1 MKNSELW
8 RALGR
13 NTIISMVLFG
23 ALLGLLWLAE
33 MIFPSMTLL
42 KWHDKWHDPA
52 WVVGIPASIIGVAYI
67 LTIRD
72 PHNYTGFYAG
82 IIMSILLGIQF
93 ILQGGYDSAFLFFLV
108 FIPFQMMS
116 IYKWSRNKEEGGA
129 SFEPK
134 FLDTPR
140 LVMSIAMLVIIT
152 AGDYVLST
160 FALMHDGLTDNMPVK
175 ILNGLLISSSF
186 LANYWLIYR
195 KTDSWIYWFIY
206 SVAGIG
212 LFIILGNVFS
222 IVLFTFFLVIN
233 SMAGLAWIK
242 GTSKEN
248 LNWVKIEP
256 AQLMDFLLAKM
267 GGMAKS
273 SVKQLLGQRR
283 VKVGNAIQ
291 TRHDFALKKGDVVTV
306 SSGRGNSQLTHPKLK
321 IVYEDDDLIVVNK
334 QPGLLTVA
342 ATPGSSETTAYSIL
356 RAYVKKQNARA
367 GIYVVHRL
375 DRETSGLLVF
385 ARSEEL
391 QHYMRE
397 YWRELVTERTYI
409 ALAEGVLKPAEGKIT
424 TWLTEDKRNAVVYSS
439 PVDDG
444 GDIAITNYKTLR
456 SSADGQYSLVEL
468 HLETGRT
475 NQIRVHLASK
485 GCPVVGDRK
494 YGHGNEYSPIDRLC
508 LHAKVLAFIHP
519 VTEKTVRFESPVPKE
534 FNRVL
539 V

>member
-1 MKNSELW
+1 MIKRKADTILKVSEQ
-8 RALGR
+8 
-13 NTIISMVLFG
+13 V
-23 ALLGLLWLAE
+23 
-33 MIFPSMTLL
+33 
-42 KWHDKWHDPA
+42 
-52 WVVGIPASIIGVAYI
+52 
-67 LTIRD
+67 
-72 PHNYTGFYAG
+72 
-82 IIMSILLGIQF
+82 
-93 ILQGGYDSAFLFFLV
+93 
-108 FIPFQMMS
+108 
-116 IYKWSRNKEEGGA
+116 
-129 SFEPK
+129 
-134 FLDTPR
+134 
-140 LVMSIAMLVIIT
+140 
-152 AGDYVLST
+152 
-160 FALMHDGLTDNMPVK
+160 ALMEF
-175 ILNGLLISSSF
+175 LIS
-186 LANYWLIYR
+186 
-195 KTDSWIYWFIY
+195 
-206 SVAGIG
+206 
-212 LFIILGNVFS
+212 
-222 IVLFTFFLVIN
+222 
-233 SMAGLAWIK
+233 
-242 GTSKEN
+242 
-248 LNWVKIEP
+248 
-256 AQLMDFLLAKM
+256 KM

-283 VKVGNAIQ
+283 VKVGNVVQ
-291 TRHDFALKKGDVVTV
+291 TRHDFALKAGDIVTV

-391 QHYMRE
+391 QHYMRQ

-409 ALAEGVLKPAEGKIT
+409 ALAEGILEPREGKIT

-444 GDIAITNYKTLR
+444 GDIAITNYKVLKTSNSGTSLNY
-456 SSADGQYSLVEL
+456 QLVEL

-494 YGHGNEYSPIDRLC
+494 YGHGNESSPIDRLC
-508 LHAKVLAFIHP
+508 LHAKVLEFIHP
-519 VTEKTVRFESPVPKE
+519 VTEKKVRFESPVPKE

-539 V
+539 Q

>member
-1 MKNSELW
+1 MIK
-8 RALGR
+8 RKQD
-13 NTIISMVLFG
+13 TI
-23 ALLGLLWLAE
+23 
-33 MIFPSMTLL
+33 L
-42 KWHDKWHDPA
+42 K
-52 WVVGIPASIIGVAYI
+52 VA
-67 LTIRD
+67 
-72 PHNYTGFYAG
+72 
-82 IIMSILLGIQF
+82 
-93 ILQGGYDSAFLFFLV
+93 
-108 FIPFQMMS
+108 
-116 IYKWSRNKEEGGA
+116 
-129 SFEPK
+129 
-134 FLDTPR
+134 
-140 LVMSIAMLVIIT
+140 
-152 AGDYVLST
+152 
-160 FALMHDGLTDNMPVK
+160 
-175 ILNGLLISSSF
+175 
-186 LANYWLIYR
+186 
-195 KTDSWIYWFIY
+195 
-206 SVAGIG
+206 
-212 LFIILGNVFS
+212 
-222 IVLFTFFLVIN
+222 
-233 SMAGLAWIK
+233 
-242 GTSKEN
+242 
-248 LNWVKIEP
+248 EP
-256 AQLMDFLLAKM
+256 AQLMDFLMAKM

-283 VKVGNAIQ
+283 VKVGNAVQ
-291 TRHDFALKKGDVVTV
+291 TRHDFSLHVGDVVTI

-342 ATPGSSETTAYSIL
+342 TTSGSKETTVMSIL

-367 GIYVVHRL
+367 NIYVVHRL

-397 YWRELVTERTYI
+397 YWRDLVTERTYI
-409 ALAEGVLKPAEGKIT
+409 ALTEGVLEPREGKIT

-444 GDIAITNYKTLR
+444 GDIAITNYKVLR
-456 SSADGQYSLVEL
+456 TTPPLSGEGREGAYSLVEL

-494 YGHGNEYSPIDRLC
+494 YGHGNESSPIDRLC

-539 V
+539 Q

>member
-1 MKNSELW
+1 MIK
-8 RALGR
+8 RKQD
-13 NTIISMVLFG
+13 TVLKV
-23 ALLGLLWLAE
+23 
-33 MIFPSMTLL
+33 T
-42 KWHDKWHDPA
+42 
-52 WVVGIPASIIGVAYI
+52 
-67 LTIRD
+67 
-72 PHNYTGFYAG
+72 
-82 IIMSILLGIQF
+82 
-93 ILQGGYDSAFLFFLV
+93 
-108 FIPFQMMS
+108 
-116 IYKWSRNKEEGGA
+116 
-129 SFEPK
+129 
-134 FLDTPR
+134 
-140 LVMSIAMLVIIT
+140 
-152 AGDYVLST
+152 
-160 FALMHDGLTDNMPVK
+160 
-175 ILNGLLISSSF
+175 
-186 LANYWLIYR
+186 
-195 KTDSWIYWFIY
+195 
-206 SVAGIG
+206 
-212 LFIILGNVFS
+212 
-222 IVLFTFFLVIN
+222 
-233 SMAGLAWIK
+233 
-242 GTSKEN
+242 
-248 LNWVKIEP
+248 EP
-256 AQLMDFLLAKM
+256 AQLMDFLMAKM

-283 VKVGNAIQ
+283 VKVGNVVQ
-291 TRHDFALKKGDVVTV
+291 TRHDFALHTGDVVTV

-342 ATPGSSETTAYSIL
+342 TAPGSKETTVMSIL

-367 GIYVVHRL
+367 NIYVVHRL

-409 ALAEGVLKPAEGKIT
+409 ALTEGVLEPREGKIT

-444 GDIAITNYKTLR
+444 GDLAITNYKVLR
-456 SSADGQYSLVEL
+456 TTPPPYGGGREGAYSLVEL

-494 YGHGNEYSPIDRLC
+494 YGHGNESSPIDRLC

-539 V
+539 Q

>member
-1 MKNSELW
+1 MIK
-8 RALGR
+8 RKAD
-13 NTIISMVLFG
+13 TVL
-23 ALLGLLWLAE
+23 
-33 MIFPSMTLL
+33 
-42 KWHDKWHDPA
+42 K
-52 WVVGIPASIIGVAYI
+52 VA
-67 LTIRD
+67 
-72 PHNYTGFYAG
+72 
-82 IIMSILLGIQF
+82 
-93 ILQGGYDSAFLFFLV
+93 
-108 FIPFQMMS
+108 
-116 IYKWSRNKEEGGA
+116 
-129 SFEPK
+129 
-134 FLDTPR
+134 
-140 LVMSIAMLVIIT
+140 
-152 AGDYVLST
+152 
-160 FALMHDGLTDNMPVK
+160 
-175 ILNGLLISSSF
+175 
-186 LANYWLIYR
+186 
-195 KTDSWIYWFIY
+195 
-206 SVAGIG
+206 
-212 LFIILGNVFS
+212 
-222 IVLFTFFLVIN
+222 
-233 SMAGLAWIK
+233 
-242 GTSKEN
+242 
-248 LNWVKIEP
+248 EP

-267 GGMAKS
+267 GGMAKA

-291 TRHDFALKKGDVVTV
+291 TRHDFVLKPGDVVTV

-342 ATPGSSETTAYSIL
+342 AKPGSSETTAYSIL

-409 ALAEGVLKPAEGKIT
+409 ALAEGVLEPREGKIT

-444 GDIAITNYKTLR
+444 GDIAITNYKTLKV
-456 SSADGQYSLVEL
+456 SPLSAASPLINKQYSLVEL

-534 FNRVL
+534 FNIIK
-539 V
+539 

>member
-1 MKNSELW
+1 MIK
-8 RALGR
+8 RKAD
-13 NTIISMVLFG
+13 TVL
-23 ALLGLLWLAE
+23 
-33 MIFPSMTLL
+33 
-42 KWHDKWHDPA
+42 K
-52 WVVGIPASIIGVAYI
+52 VA
-67 LTIRD
+67 
-72 PHNYTGFYAG
+72 
-82 IIMSILLGIQF
+82 
-93 ILQGGYDSAFLFFLV
+93 
-108 FIPFQMMS
+108 
-116 IYKWSRNKEEGGA
+116 
-129 SFEPK
+129 
-134 FLDTPR
+134 
-140 LVMSIAMLVIIT
+140 
-152 AGDYVLST
+152 
-160 FALMHDGLTDNMPVK
+160 
-175 ILNGLLISSSF
+175 
-186 LANYWLIYR
+186 
-195 KTDSWIYWFIY
+195 
-206 SVAGIG
+206 
-212 LFIILGNVFS
+212 
-222 IVLFTFFLVIN
+222 
-233 SMAGLAWIK
+233 
-242 GTSKEN
+242 
-248 LNWVKIEP
+248 EP
-256 AQLMDFLLAKM
+256 AALMDFLIAKM
-267 GGMAKS
+267 GGMARS

-291 TRHDFALKKGDVVTV
+291 TRHDFALKAGDVVTV

-356 RAYVKKQNARA
+356 RAYVKRQNARA

-409 ALAEGVLKPAEGKIT
+409 ALAEGVLNPREGQIK
-424 TWLTEDKRNAVVYSS
+424 TWFTEDKRNAMVYSS

-444 GDIAITNYKTLR
+444 GDLAITNYKTLR
-456 SSADGQYSLVEL
+456 VSEAKGEGLEAKGYSLVEL

-494 YGHGNEYSPIDRLC
+494 YGHGNESSPIDRLC

>member
-1 MKNSELW
+1 MIK
-8 RALGR
+8 RKQD
-13 NTIISMVLFG
+13 TVL
-23 ALLGLLWLAE
+23 
-33 MIFPSMTLL
+33 
-42 KWHDKWHDPA
+42 K
-52 WVVGIPASIIGVAYI
+52 VA
-67 LTIRD
+67 
-72 PHNYTGFYAG
+72 
-82 IIMSILLGIQF
+82 
-93 ILQGGYDSAFLFFLV
+93 
-108 FIPFQMMS
+108 
-116 IYKWSRNKEEGGA
+116 EGG
-129 SFEPK
+129 
-134 FLDTPR
+134 
-140 LVMSIAMLVIIT
+140 
-152 AGDYVLST
+152 
-160 FALMHDGLTDNMPVK
+160 
-175 ILNGLLISSSF
+175 
-186 LANYWLIYR
+186 
-195 KTDSWIYWFIY
+195 
-206 SVAGIG
+206 
-212 LFIILGNVFS
+212 
-222 IVLFTFFLVIN
+222 
-233 SMAGLAWIK
+233 
-242 GTSKEN
+242 
-248 LNWVKIEP
+248 
-256 AQLMDFLLAKM
+256 QLMDFLMAKM
-267 GGMAKS
+267 GGMARS

-291 TRHDFALKKGDVVTV
+291 TRHDFMLKAGDIVTV
-306 SSGRGNSQLTHPKLK
+306 SSGRGNSQLTHPKLR

-391 QHYMRE
+391 QHYMRQ

-409 ALAEGVLKPAEGKIT
+409 ALTEGVLSPREGKIT

-444 GDIAITNYKTLR
+444 GDIAITNYKVLKTTTTPPHPSPQGRESGSRHFSSLEGR
-456 SSADGQYSLVEL
+456 SGGVTYSLVEL

-494 YGHGNEYSPIDRLC
+494 YGHGNESSPLDRLC

-519 VTEKTVRFESPVPKE
+519 VTEKTIRFESPVPKE

>member
-1 MKNSELW
+1 MIKRKADTVLKVSE
-8 RALGR
+8 A
-13 NTIISMVLFG
+13 
-23 ALLGLLWLAE
+23 A
-33 MIFPSMTLL
+33 P
-42 KWHDKWHDPA
+42 
-52 WVVGIPASIIGVAYI
+52 
-67 LTIRD
+67 
-72 PHNYTGFYAG
+72 
-82 IIMSILLGIQF
+82 
-93 ILQGGYDSAFLFFLV
+93 
-108 FIPFQMMS
+108 
-116 IYKWSRNKEEGGA
+116 
-129 SFEPK
+129 
-134 FLDTPR
+134 
-140 LVMSIAMLVIIT
+140 
-152 AGDYVLST
+152 
-160 FALMHDGLTDNMPVK
+160 
-175 ILNGLLISSSF
+175 LI
-186 LANYWLIYR
+186 
-195 KTDSWIYWFIY
+195 
-206 SVAGIG
+206 
-212 LFIILGNVFS
+212 
-222 IVLFTFFLVIN
+222 
-233 SMAGLAWIK
+233 
-242 GTSKEN
+242 
-248 LNWVKIEP
+248 
-256 AQLMDFLLAKM
+256 DFLIAKM
-267 GGMAKS
+267 GGMARS

-291 TRHDFALKKGDVVTV
+291 TRHDFALKAGDIVTV

-367 GIYVVHRL
+367 GVYVVHRL

-391 QHYMRE
+391 QHYMRQ

-409 ALAEGVLKPAEGKIT
+409 ALAEGLLSPAEGKIT

-456 SSADGQYSLVEL
+456 VSPFSEASPLTNKQYSLVEL

-494 YGHGNEYSPIDRLC
+494 YGHGNESSPIDRLC

-519 VTEKTVRFESPVPKE
+519 ATEKTVRFESPVPKE
-534 FNRVL
+534 FNRVIA
-539 V
+539 

>member
-1 MKNSELW
+1 MIK
-8 RALGR
+8 RKQD
-13 NTIISMVLFG
+13 TVLKV
-23 ALLGLLWLAE
+23 
-33 MIFPSMTLL
+33 T
-42 KWHDKWHDPA
+42 
-52 WVVGIPASIIGVAYI
+52 
-67 LTIRD
+67 
-72 PHNYTGFYAG
+72 
-82 IIMSILLGIQF
+82 
-93 ILQGGYDSAFLFFLV
+93 
-108 FIPFQMMS
+108 
-116 IYKWSRNKEEGGA
+116 
-129 SFEPK
+129 
-134 FLDTPR
+134 
-140 LVMSIAMLVIIT
+140 
-152 AGDYVLST
+152 
-160 FALMHDGLTDNMPVK
+160 
-175 ILNGLLISSSF
+175 
-186 LANYWLIYR
+186 
-195 KTDSWIYWFIY
+195 
-206 SVAGIG
+206 
-212 LFIILGNVFS
+212 
-222 IVLFTFFLVIN
+222 
-233 SMAGLAWIK
+233 
-242 GTSKEN
+242 
-248 LNWVKIEP
+248 EP
-256 AQLMDFLLAKM
+256 AQLMDFLMAKM

-283 VKVGNAIQ
+283 VKVGNAVQ
-291 TRHDFALKKGDVVTV
+291 TRHDFALHTGDVVTV

-342 ATPGSSETTAYSIL
+342 TAPGSKETTVMSIL

-367 GIYVVHRL
+367 NIYVVHRL

-409 ALAEGVLKPAEGKIT
+409 ALAEGVLEPREGKIT

-444 GDIAITNYKTLR
+444 GDIAITNYKVLKTSTTPPHPSPQGRESGSRHFSSLEGR
-456 SSADGQYSLVEL
+456 SGGVTYSLVEL

-494 YGHGNEYSPIDRLC
+494 YGHGNESSPIDRLC

-539 V
+539 Q

>member
-1 MKNSELW
+1 MIK
-8 RALGR
+8 RKQD
-13 NTIISMVLFG
+13 TVLKV
-23 ALLGLLWLAE
+23 
-33 MIFPSMTLL
+33 T
-42 KWHDKWHDPA
+42 
-52 WVVGIPASIIGVAYI
+52 
-67 LTIRD
+67 
-72 PHNYTGFYAG
+72 
-82 IIMSILLGIQF
+82 
-93 ILQGGYDSAFLFFLV
+93 
-108 FIPFQMMS
+108 
-116 IYKWSRNKEEGGA
+116 
-129 SFEPK
+129 
-134 FLDTPR
+134 
-140 LVMSIAMLVIIT
+140 
-152 AGDYVLST
+152 
-160 FALMHDGLTDNMPVK
+160 
-175 ILNGLLISSSF
+175 
-186 LANYWLIYR
+186 
-195 KTDSWIYWFIY
+195 
-206 SVAGIG
+206 
-212 LFIILGNVFS
+212 
-222 IVLFTFFLVIN
+222 
-233 SMAGLAWIK
+233 
-242 GTSKEN
+242 
-248 LNWVKIEP
+248 EP
-256 AQLMDFLLAKM
+256 AQLMDFLMAKM

-283 VKVGNAIQ
+283 VKVGNAVQ
-291 TRHDFALKKGDVVTV
+291 TRHDFELKPGDVVTV

-342 ATPGSSETTAYSIL
+342 TAPGSKETTVMSIL

-367 GIYVVHRL
+367 NIYVVHRL

-409 ALAEGVLKPAEGKIT
+409 ALAEGVLEPREGKIT

-444 GDIAITNYKTLR
+444 GDLAITNYKVLKTSTTPPHPSPQGRESGSRHFSSLEGR
-456 SSADGQYSLVEL
+456 SGGVTYSLVEL

-494 YGHGNEYSPIDRLC
+494 YGHGNESSPIDRLC

-539 V
+539 Q

>member
-1 MKNSELW
+1 MIK
-8 RALGR
+8 RKQD
-13 NTIISMVLFG
+13 TVL
-23 ALLGLLWLAE
+23 
-33 MIFPSMTLL
+33 
-42 KWHDKWHDPA
+42 K
-52 WVVGIPASIIGVAYI
+52 VA
-67 LTIRD
+67 
-72 PHNYTGFYAG
+72 
-82 IIMSILLGIQF
+82 
-93 ILQGGYDSAFLFFLV
+93 
-108 FIPFQMMS
+108 
-116 IYKWSRNKEEGGA
+116 EGG
-129 SFEPK
+129 
-134 FLDTPR
+134 
-140 LVMSIAMLVIIT
+140 
-152 AGDYVLST
+152 
-160 FALMHDGLTDNMPVK
+160 
-175 ILNGLLISSSF
+175 
-186 LANYWLIYR
+186 
-195 KTDSWIYWFIY
+195 
-206 SVAGIG
+206 
-212 LFIILGNVFS
+212 
-222 IVLFTFFLVIN
+222 
-233 SMAGLAWIK
+233 
-242 GTSKEN
+242 
-248 LNWVKIEP
+248 
-256 AQLMDFLLAKM
+256 QLMDFLMAKM
-267 GGMAKS
+267 GGMARS

-291 TRHDFALKKGDVVTV
+291 TRHDFMLKAGDIVTV
-306 SSGRGNSQLTHPKLK
+306 SSGRGNSQLTHPKLR
-321 IVYEDDDLIVVNK
+321 IVYEDDDLIVINK

-391 QHYMRE
+391 QHYMRQ

-409 ALAEGVLKPAEGKIT
+409 ALTEGVLSPREGKIT

-444 GDIAITNYKTLR
+444 GDIAITNYKVLKTTTTPPHPSPQGRESGSRHFSSLEGR
-456 SSADGQYSLVEL
+456 SGGVTYSLVEL

-494 YGHGNEYSPIDRLC
+494 YGHGNESSPIDRLC

-519 VTEKTVRFESPVPKE
+519 VTEQTVRFESPVPKE

>member
-1 MKNSELW
+1 MIK
-8 RALGR
+8 RKAD
-13 NTIISMVLFG
+13 TVLKV
-23 ALLGLLWLAE
+23 
-33 MIFPSMTLL
+33 S
-42 KWHDKWHDPA
+42 
-52 WVVGIPASIIGVAYI
+52 
-67 LTIRD
+67 
-72 PHNYTGFYAG
+72 
-82 IIMSILLGIQF
+82 
-93 ILQGGYDSAFLFFLV
+93 
-108 FIPFQMMS
+108 
-116 IYKWSRNKEEGGA
+116 
-129 SFEPK
+129 
-134 FLDTPR
+134 
-140 LVMSIAMLVIIT
+140 
-152 AGDYVLST
+152 
-160 FALMHDGLTDNMPVK
+160 
-175 ILNGLLISSSF
+175 
-186 LANYWLIYR
+186 
-195 KTDSWIYWFIY
+195 
-206 SVAGIG
+206 
-212 LFIILGNVFS
+212 
-222 IVLFTFFLVIN
+222 
-233 SMAGLAWIK
+233 
-242 GTSKEN
+242 
-248 LNWVKIEP
+248 EP
-256 AQLMDFLLAKM
+256 AQLMDFLIAKM
-267 GGMAKS
+267 GGMARS

-291 TRHDFALKKGDVVTV
+291 TRHDFALNTGDVVTV

-356 RAYVKKQNARA
+356 RAYVKKQNTRA

-409 ALAEGVLKPAEGKIT
+409 ALAEGALNPLEGQIKS
-424 TWLTEDKRNAVVYSS
+424 WFTEDKRNAMVYSS

-444 GDIAITNYKTLR
+444 GDLAITNYKTLKT
-456 SSADGQYSLVEL
+456 SPVTGNPSPVTPQYSLVEL

-485 GCPVVGDRK
+485 GCPIVGDRK
-494 YGHGNEYSPIDRLC
+494 YGHGNESSPIDRLC

-539 V
+539 MCPFAKPE

>member
-1 MKNSELW
+1 MKRKADTVLKVSEP
-8 RALGR
+8 
-13 NTIISMVLFG
+13 M
-23 ALLGLLWLAE
+23 
-33 MIFPSMTLL
+33 
-42 KWHDKWHDPA
+42 
-52 WVVGIPASIIGVAYI
+52 
-67 LTIRD
+67 
-72 PHNYTGFYAG
+72 
-82 IIMSILLGIQF
+82 
-93 ILQGGYDSAFLFFLV
+93 
-108 FIPFQMMS
+108 
-116 IYKWSRNKEEGGA
+116 
-129 SFEPK
+129 
-134 FLDTPR
+134 
-140 LVMSIAMLVIIT
+140 
-152 AGDYVLST
+152 
-160 FALMHDGLTDNMPVK
+160 
-175 ILNGLLISSSF
+175 
-186 LANYWLIYR
+186 
-195 KTDSWIYWFIY
+195 
-206 SVAGIG
+206 
-212 LFIILGNVFS
+212 
-222 IVLFTFFLVIN
+222 
-233 SMAGLAWIK
+233 
-242 GTSKEN
+242 
-248 LNWVKIEP
+248 
-256 AQLMDFLLAKM
+256 QLMDFLIAKM
-267 GGMAKS
+267 GGMARS

-291 TRHDFALKKGDVVTV
+291 TRHDFALKTGDIVTV

-367 GIYVVHRL
+367 GVYVVHRL

-409 ALAEGVLKPAEGKIT
+409 ALAEGVLEPREGQIRS
-424 TWLTEDKRNAVVYSS
+424 WFTEDKRNAVVYSS

-444 GDIAITNYKTLR
+444 GDLAITNYKTLKT
-456 SSADGQYSLVEL
+456 SPMTNDQSPMTNKCYSLVEL

-534 FNRVL
+534 FNRVIA
-539 V
+539 

>member
-1 MKNSELW
+1 MIK
-8 RALGR
+8 RKQD
-13 NTIISMVLFG
+13 TVLKV
-23 ALLGLLWLAE
+23 AE
-33 MIFPSMTLL
+33 EAP
-42 KWHDKWHDPA
+42 
-52 WVVGIPASIIGVAYI
+52 
-67 LTIRD
+67 
-72 PHNYTGFYAG
+72 
-82 IIMSILLGIQF
+82 
-93 ILQGGYDSAFLFFLV
+93 
-108 FIPFQMMS
+108 
-116 IYKWSRNKEEGGA
+116 
-129 SFEPK
+129 
-134 FLDTPR
+134 
-140 LVMSIAMLVIIT
+140 
-152 AGDYVLST
+152 
-160 FALMHDGLTDNMPVK
+160 
-175 ILNGLLISSSF
+175 
-186 LANYWLIYR
+186 
-195 KTDSWIYWFIY
+195 
-206 SVAGIG
+206 
-212 LFIILGNVFS
+212 
-222 IVLFTFFLVIN
+222 
-233 SMAGLAWIK
+233 
-242 GTSKEN
+242 
-248 LNWVKIEP
+248 
-256 AQLMDFLLAKM
+256 LMDFLMSKM
-267 GGMAKS
+267 GGMARS

-291 TRHDFALKKGDVVTV
+291 TRHDFALNAGDVVTV
-306 SSGRGNSQLTHPKLK
+306 SSGRGNSQLNHPKLK

-367 GIYVVHRL
+367 GIFVVHRL

-385 ARSEEL
+385 ARSQEL

-409 ALAEGVLKPAEGKIT
+409 ALAEGVLEPREGKIT

-456 SSADGQYSLVEL
+456 VSQMTNDQLPMTNKCYSLVEL

-494 YGHGNEYSPIDRLC
+494 YGHGNESSPIDRLC

-539 V
+539 M